1 MYDFQMFEDKKF
13 QGSTRPERIYLVLA
27 TWNDFSFRTLFN
39 VLLIDKNGNA
49 LALGQIKIGFVG
61 QDEETSTYA
70 AIGGKPFK
78 ELGANFFSLA
88 ESPEFYEALYKLDPK
103 VCHEVLK
110 ALRCVVVSEKAMKI
124 AKDQRVFQRSLL
136 RDLNINT
143 IEGQF
148 KRIING
154 EKALIEFNFEFIRK
168 NHKYSD
174 MNLNFSVDPFSLP
187 PSNIH
192 AIIGRNGLGKTT
204 LLNEMFGSLNRKV
217 KAKNAYFENEYGERI
232 GDDFFSTVVS
242 VSFSA
247 FDPFKPIKE
256 QNDPLIGSCFYY
268 IGLKQDVKFANLDL
282 SEHLNTLHANYS
294 ASVYRCCSDDSKKKM
309 WLEAISDLESDTN
322 FADLNMK
329 EVAEYQPEYIA
340 IECLKRMKKMSSG
353 HAVVFMA
360 ISRLVEVVQDRTLI
374 LFDEPESHLHPPLL
388 SAFIRSLSKLLAK
401 RNGVAIMA
409 THSPVVVQE
418 IPKNCCWVLTRF
430 GNETDCARPS
440 IETFAENVGKITKE
454 VFKLEMEQS
463 GFHKLLKDKV
473 KEGHSFKDILKM
485 FKKRI
490 GIEGQALLMSMIM
503 LRDSEAEAQGR
514 EDD

>member
-13 QGSTRPERIYLVLA
+13 QGGTRPERIYLVLS

-39 VLLIDKNGNA
+39 VLLVDKSGDA

-61 QDEETSTYA
+61 QEEETTTYEE
-70 AIGGKPFK
+70 IGGKPFK
-78 ELGANFFSLA
+78 ELGAKFFSLA
-88 ESPEFYEALYKLDPK
+88 ESPEFYEALYNLDPN

-124 AKDQRVFQRSLL
+124 AKDERVFQRSLL

-148 KRIING
+148 KRIVNG
-154 EKALIEFNFEFIRK
+154 EKALIEFDFEFVRK

-174 MNLNFSVDPFSLP
+174 MDLNFSVDPFSLP

-204 LLNEMFGSLNRKV
+204 LLNEMVKSIKRKTN
-217 KAKNAYFENEYGERI
+217 NAYFEDDIGQRI
-232 GDDFFSTVVS
+232 GEDYFSTIVS

-247 FDPFKPIKE
+247 FDPFRPIKE
-256 QNDPLIGSCFYY
+256 QSDPLKGTCFYY
-268 IGLKQDVKFANLDL
+268 IGLKQDVKFEKLDL
-282 SEHLNTLHANYS
+282 AEHLHRLRASYANTVL
-294 ASVYRCCSDDSKKKM
+294 RCCSDDSKKKM

-322 FADLNMK
+322 FADLNLK
-329 EVAEYQPEYIA
+329 EIAEYEPEL
-340 IECLKRMKKMSSG
+340 IEQECFKRMKKMSSG

-360 ISRLVEVVQDRTLI
+360 ISRLVEVVQDKTLI

-388 SAFIRSLSKLLAK
+388 SAFIRSLSKLLSK
-401 RNGVAIMA
+401 RNGIAIMA

-418 IPKNCCWVLTRF
+418 LPKNCCWVLTRF
-430 GNETDCARPS
+430 GDETSFARPS
-440 IETFAENVGKITKE
+440 IETFGENVGKITKE
-454 VFKLEMEQS
+454 VFKLEVEQS

-473 KEGHSFKDILKM
+473 EEGHTFKEILRM

-490 GIEGQALLMSMIM
+490 GMEGQALLMSMIM
-503 LRDSEAEAQGR
+503 LRDSEAKRQGR